1 MPQFTLKHIEEWDF
15 RHVSHD
21 DPEYD
26 VEADLFLG
34 RNFTRV
40 QAVELARLVIIK
52 GLLEHG
58 LATATEDGQNVRFT
72 SKPHEALWFLNG
84 WKKENSRFTRG
95 GRFERRVVGSLQREY
110 RAHGQLK
117 LSLFPTRAGT

>member
-1 MPQFTLKHIEEWDF
+1 MPQFTLKRIEEWDF

-21 DPEYD
+21 DPHYD

-58 LATATEDGQNVRFT
+58 LATTTEDGQNVRFT
-72 SKPHEALWFLNG
+72 DQPHEALWFLNG

-95 GRFERRVVGSLQREY
+95 GV
-110 RAHGQLK
+110 
-117 LSLFPTRAGT
+117 